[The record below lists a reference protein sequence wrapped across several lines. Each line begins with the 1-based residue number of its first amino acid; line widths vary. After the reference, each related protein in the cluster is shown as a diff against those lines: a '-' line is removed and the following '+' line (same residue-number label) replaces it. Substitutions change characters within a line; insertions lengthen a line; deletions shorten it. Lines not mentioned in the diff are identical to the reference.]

1 MWCRGSGRHP
11 LGKQATLFSI
21 QLYASTFF
29 APVTSHLARALECMG
44 ECLCWTKGGR
54 GGRRLA
60 MMFFK
65 NTFVC
70 IGRFASEMRDGSSY
84 FVLLIIT
91 DGEITDMQQTKNAIV
106 EVSQLL
112 PTVGAFVWSK
122 CNQVTLSMLLVFPH
136 SYNCVWIT

>member
-1 MWCRGSGRHP
+1 M
-11 LGKQATLFSI
+11 
-21 QLYASTFF
+21 
-29 APVTSHLARALECMG
+29 V
-44 ECLCWTKGGR
+44 
-54 GGRRLA
+54 
-60 MMFFK
+60 FFK

-112 PTVGAFVWSK
+112 PTVGAFVWSN
-122 CNQVTLSMLLVFPH
+122 CNLVTLSMLLVFPH